1 MQDGDTDV
9 SQVLAGFLDKHITND
24 NTVTCSVGRLRT
36 QRGVRAQ
43 HTDVC
48 RALDAAGSSEMVL
61 HKR

>member
-1 MQDGDTDV
+1 
-9 SQVLAGFLDKHITND
+9 
-24 NTVTCSVGRLRT
+24 VGRLRT
-36 QRGVRAQ
+36 RRGVRAQ